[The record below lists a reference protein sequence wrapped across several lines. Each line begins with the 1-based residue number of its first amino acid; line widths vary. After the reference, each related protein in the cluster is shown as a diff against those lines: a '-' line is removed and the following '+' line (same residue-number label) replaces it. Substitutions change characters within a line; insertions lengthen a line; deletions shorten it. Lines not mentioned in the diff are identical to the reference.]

1 MTTQRLTTLVGPT
14 QMVWHAMGASSGDAS
29 HPLVL
34 LHGGHGSWQHWA
46 RNIAPLAQYYRVLAP
61 DLPGYGD
68 SDTPPEPTM
77 HSLVTTTRAALDQ
90 LLGTDTPV
98 RLAGF
103 SFGGLVAAHIA
114 AQRPHVT
121 HLALLGP
128 AGHGSPRRPQGALQ
142 DWRDAARDH
151 NAVGLRDIMRHNLLM
166 HMLQHA
172 SSVDEQALELHTQA
186 CIHARFHS
194 KKISLAGSL
203 REALTTAQCLNPT
216 LQLSAL
222 WGEHD
227 ATCTPQTVL
236 QALQTAGLPLQRS
249 QVVPQAGHWVQYEA
263 ADAANGFVLQA
274 VAGA

>member
-1 MTTQRLTTLVGPT
+1 MSTQRLTTSVGST
-14 QMVWHAMGASSGDAS
+14 QMVWHAMGAITGDAS
-29 HPLVL
+29 RPLVL

-46 RNIAPLAQYYRVLAP
+46 RNIAPLAQHYRVLVP

-77 HSLVTTTRAALDQ
+77 PSLVNTTRAALDQ
-90 LLGTDTPV
+90 LLGADTPV

-114 AQRPHVT
+114 AQRSQVT

-172 SSVDEQALELHTQA
+172 SSVDEQALELHTRA
-186 CIHARFHS
+186 CIHTRFHS
-194 KKISLAGSL
+194 KKISLAGGL
-203 REALTTAQCLNPT
+203 REALITAQRLNPT
-216 LQLSAL
+216 MQLSGL

-227 ATCTPQTVL
+227 ATCTPRTVL
-236 QALQTAGLPLQRS
+236 QALQAAGLPLQRS
-249 QVVPQAGHWVQYEA
+249 QVVPHAGHWVQYEA
-263 ADAANGFVLQA
+263 AGAVNDFVLQA
-274 VAGA
+274 MTGA

>member
-1 MTTQRLTTLVGPT
+1 MSTQRLATSVGST
-14 QMVWHAMGASSGDAS
+14 QMVWHAMGASTGAAS
-29 HPLVL
+29 NPLVL

-46 RNIAPLAQYYRVLAP
+46 RNIAPLAQHYRVLAP
-61 DLPGYGD
+61 DLPGYGE

-90 LLGTDTPV
+90 LLGADTPV

-114 AQRPHVT
+114 AQCPHVT

-142 DWRDAARDH
+142 DWRDAARAND
-151 NAVGLRDIMRHNLLM
+151 ADALARIMRHNLLM
-166 HMLQHA
+166 HMLHHA
-172 SSVDEQALELHTQA
+172 SSVDAQALDLHTAA
-186 CIHARFHS
+186 CIHTRFHS
-194 KKISLAGSL
+194 KKISLAGGL
-203 REALTTAQCLNPT
+203 REALATAQSLNPT

-236 QALQTAGLPLQRS
+236 QALQAAGLPLQRR
-249 QVVPQAGHWVQYEA
+249 QVVPRAGHWVQYEA
-263 ADAANGFVLQA
+263 AVAVNDFVRQA
-274 VAGA
+274 MAGA

>member
-14 QMVWHAMGASSGDAS
+14 QTVWHAMGASSGDAS

-46 RNIAPLAQYYRVLAP
+46 RNIAPLAQHYRVLVP
-61 DLPGYGD
+61 DLPGYGE
-68 SDTPPEPTM
+68 SDPPPEPTM
-77 HSLVTTTRAALDQ
+77 HSLVNTTRAALDQ
-90 LLGTDTPV
+90 LLGAGTPV

-103 SFGGLVAAHIA
+103 SFGGLVAAHTA

-151 NAVGLRDIMRHNLLM
+151 NAVGLRAIMRHNLLM

-172 SSVDEQALELHTQA
+172 SSVDEQALELHTHA
-186 CIHARFHS
+186 CIHTRFHS
-194 KKISLAGSL
+194 KKISLAGGL
-203 REALTTAQCLNPT
+203 LDALATAQRTNPAM
-216 LQLSAL
+216 QLSAM

-227 ATCTPQTVL
+227 VTCTPGTVL
-236 QALQTAGLPLQRS
+236 HALQVAGLSLQRS
-249 QVVPQAGHWVQYEA
+249 QIVPHAGHWVQYEA
-263 ADAANGFVLQA
+263 ADAANDFVLQA
-274 VAGA
+274 MAVG